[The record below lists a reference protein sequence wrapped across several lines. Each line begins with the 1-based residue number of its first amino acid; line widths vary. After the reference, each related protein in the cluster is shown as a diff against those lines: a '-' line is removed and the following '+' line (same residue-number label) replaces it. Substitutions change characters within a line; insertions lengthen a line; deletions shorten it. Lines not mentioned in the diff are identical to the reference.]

1 MADLQKIDD
10 LNTQKLQFQ
19 FLDMLRIAKG
29 NIGEACRTMKLGRD
43 MYLRW
48 LNDDRDFRFQVM
60 VLMEEIGDF
69 VEDQLMRRIQEGD
82 TQATIFYCKTK
93 LKHRGYQEDLKAGMN
108 VPTKTK
114 INVLVNVPNRES
126 ETIEI
131 TANGEEEVS
140 NS

>member
-1 MADLQKIDD
+1 MAELSKIDD

-93 LKHRGYQEDLKAGMN
+93 LKHRGYQEDPKAGMN

-114 INVLVNVPNRES
+114 INVLVNVPNS
-126 ETIEI
+126 ENIQI
-131 TANGEEEVS
+131 TADGEEEAADS
-140 NS
+140 

>member
-1 MADLQKIDD
+1 MSEITKLDD
-10 LNTQKLQFQ
+10 INLQKLQFQ

-29 NIGEACRTMKLGRD
+29 NIGEACRSMKLGRD

-60 VLMEEIGDF
+60 VLMEEIGDR
-69 VEDQLMRRIQEGD
+69 VEEQLINKINEGD
-82 TQATIFYCKTK
+82 TQAIIFYCKTK
-93 LKHRGYQEDLKAGMN
+93 LKHRGYQEDPKAGMN

-114 INVLVNVPNRES
+114 INVMVNLPNDKT
-126 ETIEI
+126 ETVQI
-131 TANGEEEVS
+131 TADGEEEDT

>member
-1 MADLQKIDD
+1 MADISKLDD
-10 LNTQKLQFQ
+10 VAVQKLQYQ
-19 FLDMLRIAKG
+19 FLDMLRISKG
-29 NIGEACRTMKLGRD
+29 NIGEACRSMKLGRD

-60 VLMEEIGDF
+60 VLIEEIGDN

-82 TQATIFYCKTK
+82 TQAIIFYCKTR
-93 LKHRGYQEDLKAGMN
+93 LKHRGYQEDPKAGMN

-114 INVLVNVPNRES
+114 INVMVNLPNKEN

-131 TANGEEEVS
+131 SANGTEEIS
-140 NS
+140 DS

>member
-1 MADLQKIDD
+1 MAELQKLDE

-19 FLDMLRIAKG
+19 FLDMLRIARG

-60 VLMEEIGDF
+60 VLMEEIGDM

-93 LKHRGYQEDLKAGMN
+93 LKHRGYQEDPKAGMN

-114 INVLVNVPNRES
+114 INVLVNLPNNES
-126 ETIEI
+126 ETVQI
-131 TANGEEEVS
+131 TADGEAETADS
-140 NS
+140 

>member
-1 MADLQKIDD
+1 MAEIVKMDD
-10 LNTQKLQFQ
+10 ATIQRLQFQ

-29 NIGEACRTMKLGRD
+29 NIGEACKSMKLGRD

-60 VLMEEIGDF
+60 VLMEEIGDR
-69 VEDQLMRRIQEGD
+69 VEEQLINKINEGD
-82 TQATIFYCKTK
+82 TQAIIFYCKTK
-93 LKHRGYQEDLKAGMN
+93 LKHRGYQEDPKAGMN

-114 INVLVNVPNRES
+114 INVMVNLPGDRS
-126 ETIEI
+126 ENVQI
-131 TANGEEEVS
+131 TADGEEEDT

>member
-1 MADLQKIDD
+1 MGEISKLDEIGI
-10 LNTQKLQFQ
+10 QKLQFQ
-19 FLDMLRIAKG
+19 FLDMLRITKG
-29 NIGEACRTMKLGRD
+29 NIGEACRSMKLGRD

-60 VLMEEIGDF
+60 VMMEEIGDN

-82 TQATIFYCKTK
+82 TAAIIFYCKTK

-114 INVLVNVPNRES
+114 INVMVNLPNNAN
-126 ETIEI
+126 ETVEI
-131 TANGEEEVS
+131 TADGQEEDTDS
-140 NS
+140 